1 MIFKELEVHIY
12 HGERFNSISH
22 LVGAVLSVVGASVM
36 VTLATVQG
44 DAWKIVGTSVYGG
57 MLVLLYTISTLYHS
71 FQGKTKKILQKLD
84 HISIYLL
91 IAGTYTPFTLIT
103 LRGPWGWWLFG
114 INWSLAV
121 LGIIYELTL
130 SHKTRLPSLITY
142 VVMGWLVVFA
152 MKPLTAALPV
162 HGLVWLTVGG
172 ILYTAGIGFFIFDE
186 KVKHFHGIWHLFV
199 LGGSIAQYFC
209 VVFYLI

>member
-1 MIFKELEVHIY
+1 MLSFKAEVFIY

-22 LVGAVLSVVGASVM
+22 LVGAVLAVVGASVL
-36 VTLATVQG
+36 VTLASMQG
-44 DAWKIVGTSVYGG
+44 DIWKIVSVSVYGG

-71 FQGKTKKILQKLD
+71 IQGPAKKILQKLD

-103 LRGPWGWWLFG
+103 LRGPWGWWIFG
-114 INWSLAV
+114 INWALAA

-130 SHKTRLPSLITY
+130 SHRTRIPSLIIY
-142 VVMGWLVVFA
+142 VVMGWLIVVA
-152 MKPLTAALPV
+152 LKPLMAALPANGFFWLSLG
-162 HGLVWLTVGG
+162 GL
-172 ILYTAGIGFFIFDE
+172 LYTFGIVFFIFDE
-186 KVKHFHGIWHLFV
+186 KVRHFHGVWHLFV

-209 VVFYLI
+209 ILFYLV